1 MSGKKRNRKTGG
13 WWTGKPTRTIP
24 YSWLFQIAVIV
35 LVTGVAYLAWLDHRI
50 TTEFEGH
57 RWLLPA
63 RVYARPFSLY
73 QGRAL
78 TPDDL
83 VKELR
88 ALGYKRVASLSG
100 HGQYIRGKASLTV
113 YLRPFTYWDG
123 PVQAMPLRV
132 EFADGR
138 ISRMVN
144 TASGIQLAMCRL
156 EPRLIGKIYPKH
168 NQDRIL
174 VRYRDVPHF
183 LINALVAVEDRDFF
197 RHPGIDLR
205 GMARAL
211 LADIRSG
218 GLHQGGSTL
227 TQQLVKNFFLS
238 RERTFTRKI
247 NEVLMALLLERRYSK
262 REILSAYINE
272 VYLGQSGARGIHGFG
287 TAAEFYFHKPLSELA
302 PEQLALLVGLVRGA
316 SYYNPWRHPDRAL
329 ARRNLVLQIT
339 AERGYLDRDAAR
351 RLQQRP
357 LGLSEKRSW
366 SQTKYPAFLQLVRR
380 ELLRD
385 YRMEDLQNE
394 GLRIFTTLDPAR
406 QDGME
411 QAVRKRLKQLEGQ
424 RLKGQLQTAVL
435 MVDISNGEIAALMG
449 GRANR
454 IADFNRA
461 LDARRPIGSL
471 IKPFI
476 YLTAL
481 SRPEKYNLLSELND
495 SAVTVKR
502 PDGSDW
508 QPDNFEHKEHGPVT
522 VLEALTHSYN
532 LATVRLGLQLG
543 VDKVIDTLHA
553 AGLNGVIKPY
563 PSLLLGAIGLSPL
576 QVARIYQTLANGG
589 YRVPLKTIRNVL
601 DKDGRRL
608 QRVDLEVQQALPP
621 GAAFL
626 TDYLMTQVVEMGT
639 ARQLRKVFPESLRL
653 AGKTGTTNDS
663 RDSWF
668 AGFDDRFLTVA
679 WLGRDDDQPTPF
691 TGASGA
697 MQWWSAIMAAGRSHS
712 LNLTASDLIE
722 WTGPVAI
729 RYQGDCLHIDRIP
742 YIKGHPPGRAM
753 QCGAAPWF
761 NPLKWFH

>member
-1 MSGKKRNRKTGG
+1 MSGEKSSRKTGRR
-13 WWTGKPTRTIP
+13 WPGKPDRAIP
-24 YSWLFQIAVIV
+24 LSWLLQIAVIV
-35 LVTGVAYLAWLDHRI
+35 TVAGVAYLAWLDHRI
-50 TTEFEGH
+50 TTEFEGQ
-57 RWLLPA
+57 RWSLPA
-63 RVYARPFSLY
+63 RVYARPFGLY
-73 QGRAL
+73 QGRTL
-78 TPDDL
+78 TAAGL
-83 VKELR
+83 ENELR
-88 ALGYKRVASLSG
+88 ALGYKRVESLSG
-100 HGQYIRGKASLTV
+100 HGQYLRGDASLTV

-123 PVQAMPLRV
+123 PVPAMPVRV

-138 ISRMVN
+138 ISQMVN
-144 TASGIQLAMCRL
+144 IATGVQLAVCRL

-168 NQDRIL
+168 NQDRVL
-174 VRYRDVPHF
+174 VRYRDVPPF

-197 RHPGIDLR
+197 LHPGIDLR

-218 GLHQGGSTL
+218 GLRQGGSTL

-247 NEVLMALLLERRYSK
+247 NEILMALLLERRYSK
-262 REILSAYINE
+262 TEILSAYINE
-272 VYLGQSGARGIHGFG
+272 IYLGQNGARGIHGFG
-287 TAAEFYFHKPLSELA
+287 TAAEFYFHKPLNELA

-329 ARRNLVLQIT
+329 ARRNLVLQET
-339 AERGYLDRDAAR
+339 AEQGYLDQDTAR
-351 RLQQRP
+351 QLQARP
-357 LGLSEKRSW
+357 LGLGKKRDW

-394 GLRIFTTLDPAR
+394 GLRIFTTLDPDR
-406 QDGME
+406 QEEME
-411 QAVRKRLKQLEGQ
+411 EAVRSRLKQLEGQ
-424 RLKGQLQTAVL
+424 RLKGQLQTAAL
-435 MVDISNGEIAALMG
+435 MVDISNGELAALMG
-449 GRANR
+449 GRDNR
-454 IADFNRA
+454 VADFNRA

-481 SRPEKYNLLSELND
+481 SHPEEFNLLSELND
-495 SAVTVKR
+495 SAISVKQ
-502 PDGSDW
+502 PDGRVW
-508 QPDNFEHKEHGPVT
+508 QPDNFEHVEHGPVT

-532 LATVRLGLQLG
+532 LATVRLGLRLG

-553 AGLNGVIKPY
+553 AGLDGDIKPY

-576 QVARIYQTLANGG
+576 EVARIYQTLANGG

-601 DKDGRRL
+601 DKDGHPL
-608 QRVDLEVQQALPP
+608 QRVGLEVQQALPS

-626 TDYLMTQVVEMGT
+626 TEYLMTQVVEMGT
-639 ARQLRKVFPESLRL
+639 ARQLRDVFPESIGL

-668 AGFDDRFLTVA
+668 AGFDDRFLTVT

-697 MQWWSAIMAAGRSHS
+697 MQLWSSIMAAVRPRS
-712 LNLTASDLIE
+712 LNLAASDLIE

-742 YIKGHPPGRAM
+742 YIKGHPPGRDM
-753 QCGAAPWF
+753 QCGGAPWI

>member
-1 MSGKKRNRKTGG
+1 MSGNKRRRKTGG
-13 WWTGKPTRTIP
+13 GRPGIP
-24 YSWLFQIAVIV
+24 VRAIPLSWLLQIAVIV
-35 LVTGVAYLAWLDHRI
+35 TLMAVAYLAWLDHRI
-50 TTEFEGH
+50 TTEFEGQ
-57 RWLLPA
+57 RWSLPA
-63 RVYARPFSLY
+63 RVYARPFGLY

-78 TPDDL
+78 TPGDL
-83 VKELR
+83 EDELR

-100 HGQYIRGKASLTV
+100 HGQYLRGDASLTV
-113 YLRPFTYWDG
+113 YLRPFSYWDG
-123 PVQAMPLRV
+123 PAKAMPVRV
-132 EFADGR
+132 EFAGDR

-144 TASGIQLAMCRL
+144 IDTGAQLAVCRL

-168 NQDRIL
+168 NQDRVL
-174 VRYRDVPHF
+174 VRYRDVPPF

-197 RHPGIDLR
+197 RHPGVDLR

-218 GLHQGGSTL
+218 GLRQGGSTL

-262 REILSAYINE
+262 TEILSAYINE
-272 VYLGQSGARGIHGFG
+272 VYLGQNGARGIHGFG
-287 TAAEFYFHKPLSELA
+287 TAAEFYFNKPLSELA

-329 ARRNLVLQIT
+329 ARRNLVLQET
-339 AERGYLDRDAAR
+339 AEQGYLDTDAAR
-351 RLQQRP
+351 RLQARP
-357 LGLSEKRSW
+357 LGLDEKRGW

-385 YRMEDLQNE
+385 YRMEDLRNE
-394 GLRIFTTLDPAR
+394 GLRIFTTLDPDR

-411 QAVRKRLKQLEGQ
+411 QAVKSRLRQLEG
-424 RLKGQLQTAVL
+424 RALKGQLQTAAL
-435 MVDISNGEIAALMG
+435 MVDISNGEIAAVMG
-449 GRANR
+449 GRDNR

-481 SRPEKYNLLSELND
+481 SSPGDYNLLSELD
-495 SAVTVKR
+495 DTAVSVKQ

-508 QPDNFEHKEHGPVT
+508 QPDNFEHVQHGPVT

-543 VDKVIDTLHA
+543 VDKVIRTLHA
-553 AGLNGVIKPY
+553 AGLNGAIKPY

-576 QVARIYQTLANGG
+576 EVAMIYQTLANGG

-601 DKDGRRL
+601 DKDGHPL

-639 ARQLRKVFPESLRL
+639 ARQLRDVFPESIKL

-668 AGFDDRFLTVA
+668 AGFDDRFLTVT
-679 WLGRDDDQPTPF
+679 WLGRDDDRPTPF

-697 MQWWSAIMAAGRSHS
+697 MQLWSAIMSAGGLHS

-722 WTGPVAI
+722 WTGPMTI

-753 QCGAAPWF
+753 QCGGAPSF